1 MNKTTWEKDSWRK
14 FPIDQQPVWPNKSDL
29 DNVVKNLCLLPALVY
44 AGETRALSNQ
54 IAEAGKGNVFILQV
68 GDCVENF
75 NRCVGPQ
82 IHNLLK
88 VILQMSTI
96 LTYAGEK
103 KIVNIGRIAGQY
115 AKPRS
120 SDFEI
125 FENNKIPSYKG
136 DIVNSHEPVLK
147 ERIPDPQRILTG
159 YYQATA
165 TLNLIRAF
173 THGGYASLDQIQDWH
188 KDFYIRKPIAKK
200 YRELVVGINKAIK
213 FTNLVGIDLRQSQ
226 LNNILYTSHE
236 ALLLEYEEA
245 LTRIDT
251 LTGEWYDTSAHMLW
265 IGDRTRQ
272 PNGAHVEFLRGVNNP
287 VGIKIGPKYII
298 DDIKQ
303 IIQKINP
310 NNLEGR
316 ISLITRFGISQ
327 ISKKLPK
334 LIKDLRI
341 EGYNITW
348 ICDPMHGNTYTNESG
363 KKTRKID
370 DIINETRMFFEI
382 HNNEGTVPAGVH
394 LEITGEDVTE
404 CIGGS
409 SNLSEK
415 DLSKNYQALI
425 DPRLNAE
432 QSVEIAFEI
441 ATLITK

>member
-1 MNKTTWEKDSWRK
+1 MNDLTWEKDKWRK
-14 FPIDQQPVWPNKSDL
+14 FPISQQPDWPNVKELYD
-29 DNVVKNLCLLPALVY
+29 VVKKLSNLPALVY
-44 AGETRALSNQ
+44 AGETRALINQ
-54 IAEAGKGNVFILQV
+54 LAEASKGNVFVLQV

-75 NRCVGPQ
+75 NRCAGPQ

-88 VILQMSTI
+88 VILQMSII

-103 KIVNIGRIAGQY
+103 QIVNIGRIAGQY

-125 FENNKIPSYKG
+125 VDNIKIPSYKG
-136 DIVNSHEPVLK
+136 DIVNSHEPILK
-147 ERIPDPQRILTG
+147 DRIPNPNRILTG
-159 YYQATA
+159 YFQATA

-173 THGGYASLDQIQDWH
+173 TRGGYASLDQIQDWH
-188 KDFYIRKPIAKK
+188 KDFYIRKPLAKK
-200 YRELVVGINKAIK
+200 YKELVVGINKAITFASLLGK
-213 FTNLVGIDLRQSQ
+213 DLRLSQ

-251 LTGEWYDTSAHMLW
+251 LTGEWYNTSAHMLW
-265 IGDRTRQ
+265 IGNRTRQ
-272 PNGAHVEFLRGVNNP
+272 PDGAHVEFLKGINNP
-287 VGIKIGPKYII
+287 LGIKIGPNYNI
-298 DDIKQ
+298 DDIKK

-310 NNLEGR
+310 KNIPGR
-316 ISLITRFGISQ
+316 ISLITRFGVSEIEH
-327 ISKKLPK
+327 KLPE
-334 LIKDLRI
+334 LICDLKR
-341 EGYNITW
+341 EDFSLTW
-348 ICDPMHGNTYTNESG
+348 ICDPMHGNTYTNEFN
-363 KKTRKID
+363 KKTRKLD
-370 DIINETRMFFEI
+370 DIINEIRLFFKI
-382 HNNEGTVPAGVH
+382 HKKESTIPAGVH

-404 CIGGS
+404 CIGGG

-441 ATLITK
+441 ASLIT